1 MGDILL
7 HENTIVLDI
16 EANNCEEAL
25 DALSKRLFET
35 GYVKESYIEAVKIRE
50 REYSTGLPAE
60 GIDIAIP
67 HTNIEHVNTACVAVG
82 ILKKPVKFKMMGTD
96 DTYVNT
102 EIMFMLALKE
112 HHAQLG
118 MLQNLMAL
126 IQNSE
131 LLKAVRQSKSPSAVL
146 DLLKDIIK

>member
-7 HENTIVLDI
+7 HENTILLNID
-16 EANNCEEAL
+16 ANNYEEAL
-25 DALSKRLFET
+25 DALSTRLFET
-35 GYVKESYIEAVKIRE
+35 GYVKESYIEAVKVRE
-50 REYSTGLPAE
+50 REFSTGLPAE

-67 HTNIEHVNTACVAVG
+67 HTNIEHVNTACVAIG
-82 ILKKPVKFKMMGTD
+82 TLSKPVQFKMMGTD

-112 HHAQLG
+112 HHSQLE
-118 MLQNLMAL
+118 MLQNLMML

-131 LLKAVRQSKSPSAVL
+131 LLKAVKQSKSPGAVL